1 MNESVR
7 VIDNL
12 IMSKERCRLKTHVR
26 VKDTN
31 SYLSA

>member
-12 IMSKERCRLKTHVR
+12 IMNREWCKLKTHVR
-26 VKDTN
+26 VKHTN